1 MEIFGYKSF
10 DSKGINQSGEKLMVG
25 NKYHCDGNIKY
36 NHNGYHFSTRF
47 EDTIVF
53 SDKVDENGNSNSNLL
68 HDVVIAEVIGSG
80 MIDEVP
86 YGYSNYYGYYDMYA
100 CSDIEIIRYIPREEL
115 IFNALQLTEN
125 RMIRFVSGI
134 KLTEEEI
141 KLFENIYPSVNM
153 AIDYYQRGKKDT
165 YHNRDKYYKLHFTK

>member
-53 SDKVDENGNSNSNLL
+53 SDKVDENGNSNLL

-80 MIDEVP
+80 VFDEVP

-100 CSDIEIIRYIPREEL
+100 CSDIEIVRFIPREEL
-115 IFNALQLTEN
+115 IIEALKLPEY
-125 RMIRFVSGI
+125 RMERFISQKQMQNMI
-134 KLTEEEI
+134 K
-141 KLFENIYPSVNM
+141 K
-153 AIDYYQRGKKDT
+153 
-165 YHNRDKYYKLHFTK
+165 